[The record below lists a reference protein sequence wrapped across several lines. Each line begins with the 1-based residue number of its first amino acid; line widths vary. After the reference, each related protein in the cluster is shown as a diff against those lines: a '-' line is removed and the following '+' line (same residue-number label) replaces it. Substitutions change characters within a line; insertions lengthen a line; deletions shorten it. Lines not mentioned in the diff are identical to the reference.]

1 MAQGAGLG
9 NAAETRIRRA
19 SGSFFIGQAQ
29 ALVQNV
35 VVAVSSACGCVV
47 LSRNNVLRLLAFSA
61 LSLGSATAVLAG
73 AFPQTAGETQVIS
86 SWFFSASSV
95 AFNSDGLLAR
105 APALRSHDVS
115 TLLEYGYD
123 ADTTLIFKPSFQRL
137 DLTAPSG
144 TASRGLATIEAGVR
158 RRLGILGDVT
168 LSAQAFSRLMPDDDA
183 RFAAPSRLQLEAG
196 LAGGLP
202 FSLFPGSLLS
212 FTGFVD
218 VSASLVKQIGGAQ
231 DEVRAEATLGFQSSE
246 RMLVL
251 YQVFSVWSLQGA
263 VPGGPYR
270 RHKVQSSVVYLV
282 TPQWRV
288 QLGIFATVA
297 GATTRYERGVMSALW
312 RRF

>member
-9 NAAETRIRRA
+9 NAAETRIRRGPGYF
-19 SGSFFIGQAQ
+19 SIGQAQ
-29 ALVQNV
+29 ALVQDV
-35 VVAVSSACGCVV
+35 AVAVSSACGCVV
-47 LSRNNVLRLLAFSA
+47 LPRNNVLRLVAGA
-61 LSLGSATAVLAG
+61 VLSVASSTAVHAG

-95 AFNSDGLLAR
+95 AFNSTGLLER
-105 APALRSHDVS
+105 MPALRSHDVS
-115 TLLEYGYD
+115 TLIEYGYN

-144 TASRGLATIEAGVR
+144 TASRGLVAIEAGVR
-158 RRLGILGDVT
+158 RRLGVLGDVT
-168 LSAQAFSRLMPDDDA
+168 LSAQAFSRLMPEHDA

-196 LAGGLP
+196 LAAGLP

-218 VSASLVKQIGGAQ
+218 VSASLVKQIGGAR
-231 DEVRAEATLGFQSSE
+231 DEVRAEATLGLQSSE
-246 RMLVL
+246 RMRVL
-251 YQVFSVWSLQGA
+251 YKVFSVWSLQGA
-263 VPGGPYR
+263 ATGGPVQ

-282 TPQWRV
+282 TSQWRV

-297 GATTRYERGVMSALW
+297 GTTTRYERGVMSALW